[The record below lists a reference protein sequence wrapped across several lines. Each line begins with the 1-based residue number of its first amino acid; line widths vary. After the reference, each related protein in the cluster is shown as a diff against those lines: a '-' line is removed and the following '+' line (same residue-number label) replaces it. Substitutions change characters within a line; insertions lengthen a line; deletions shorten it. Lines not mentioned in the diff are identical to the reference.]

1 MAELFYCQLSIIN
14 CTLSIVHYQLLFVH
28 FFLSSLLGALPCHL

>member
-1 MAELFYCQLSIIN
+1 MAELFLLSIIN

-28 FFLSSLLGALPCHL
+28 FSLSSLLGALPCHL